1 LREVDQEFGRSGIAV
16 RFVTIGS
23 QAKAEE
29 FCARH
34 NPDAICIGDAD
45 MHTYK
50 AIGLS
55 DFDLTKLQTT
65 PELVERRNEN
75 EAAGFRQDWPAT
87 RIEDAAQNP
96 GAAVLDRDGV
106 VRWIHRGWHPG
117 DLPPMRELYERA
129 RSALAEA

>member
-1 LREVDQEFGRSGIAV
+1 LREVDQEFGRSKIAV

-50 AIGLS
+50 AMGLS

-75 EAAGFRQDWPAT
+75 EAAGFRQDWAAT

-106 VRWIHRGWHPG
+106 VRRIHRGWHPG

-129 RSALAEA
+129 RSALTEA

>member
-1 LREVDQEFGRSGIAV
+1 LRELDPEFSRSGIAV

-23 QAKAEE
+23 QAKGEE

-50 AIGLS
+50 AMGLS

-75 EAAGFRQDWPAT
+75 EAAGFRQDWAAT

-129 RSALAEA
+129 LSALTEA